1 MNLTL
6 QTKDVTFSLFYVPK
20 SHTDKLYRNSDRK
33 WVDIE
38 HFKIVI
44 MEHNNTYNR
53 SMSEVQF
60 IRQYYPSLNMQDNSI
75 PPELFNLSTLYKWI
89 ITHNV

>member
-44 MEHNNTYNR
+44 MEHKKHLQQKYVGSTIYKA
-53 SMSEVQF
+53 VLPLP
-60 IRQYYPSLNMQDNSI
+60 QYAGQLY
-75 PPELFNLSTLYKWI
+75 STRAF
-89 ITHNV
+89 

>member
-44 MEHNNTYNR
+44 MEHKTLTTEVCRKYN
-53 SMSEVQF
+53 
-60 IRQYYPSLNMQDNSI
+60 L
-75 PPELFNLSTLYKWI
+75 
-89 ITHNV
+89 